1 MNEHDDSGG
10 IRGRLLEE
18 HSRLLGQRG
27 GRGAGLDDD
36 RTPRRFRL
44 RHGEVRIVVDLQLQ
58 ATPFAVVVHLRGRTG
73 RGDYVGLGATQP
85 LAALALAFLSLV
97 GIPLLAGFLLQ
108 KQ

>member
-1 MNEHDDSGG
+1 
-10 IRGRLLEE
+10 
-18 HSRLLGQRG
+18 
-27 GRGAGLDDD
+27 
-36 RTPRRFRL
+36 
-44 RHGEVRIVVDLQLQ
+44 
-58 ATPFAVVVHLRGRTG
+58 VHLRGRTG